1 MTSLMFCV
9 TSVKARSSLRP
20 WAGMTAQEKTWNVPA
35 GSPVVPAAAPGTRR
49 RRARCGRSAWLVAMV
64 PDGSPGRSR
73 SVAQARGS
81 LRVGVRGR
89 VTVLG

>member
-20 WAGMTAQEKTWNVPA
+20 SAGMTTQEKTWNVPA
-35 GSPVVPAAAPGTRR
+35 GSPAAAPGTRR
-49 RRARCGRSAWLVAMV
+49 RRARCGRWARLVAMV
-64 PDGSPGRSR
+64 PGGSRGRSR

>member
-9 TSVKARSSLRP
+9 TSVKVRSSLRP
-20 WAGMTAQEKTWNVPA
+20 SAGMTAQEKTWNVPA
-35 GSPVVPAAAPGTRR
+35 GSPAAPPGTRR
-49 RRARCGRSAWLVAMV
+49 RRARCGRSARLVAMV